1 MTFEYS
7 QFQKYA
13 IRWLTVFSMLCGANS
28 VLVIVFGIWNFD
40 GYFLAFIL
48 PFAHLFV
55 VVVFYMVFGF
65 YQLLTG
71 RWIGDDEQYIK
82 SNHPIIWKKLHPWGD
97 NSRNDFTTIR
107 FIKSRYDD
115 GTDERLNQIK
125 FRYKVNSNLMCWPF
139 LLTLVIWISNLL
151 LIAMLGWHWPEWIN
165 LFCNHSQ

>member
-1 MTFEYS
+1 MAFEYS

-13 IRWLTVFSMLCGANS
+13 IRWLTAFSILCGVNS
-28 VLVIVFGIWNFD
+28 VLVIVFGIWSFD

-55 VVVFYMVFGF
+55 VVAFYMVFGF
-65 YQLLTG
+65 YKFFTG

-97 NSRNDFTTIR
+97 NSYNSFTFIR

-115 GTDERLNQIK
+115 GADEKLNHIK
-125 FRYKVNSNLMCWPF
+125 FKYKVNSNLMCWPF
-139 LLTLVIWISNLL
+139 FLTLVIWISNLL
-151 LIAMLGWHWPEWIN
+151 LIAMLGWHWPE
-165 LFCNHSQ
+165 